1 MVMMVMMVMM
11 MMETK
16 MMTGDDV
23 LLWLKERTSKLTDLC
38 LNAALAFTW
47 LNDLGQVT

>member
-1 MVMMVMMVMM
+1 MVMVMMVMM

-23 LLWLKERTSKLTDLC
+23 LLWLNARTSKLTDPYF
-38 LNAALAFTW
+38 NAALAFTW

>member
-1 MVMMVMMVMM
+1 MVMMVGMMVMM

-23 LLWLKERTSKLTDLC
+23 SIVVKRKDFKI
-38 LNAALAFTW
+38 N
-47 LNDLGQVT
+47 